1 MSSRPLRTNEDY
13 AVNSDLRAELLQMV
27 EEDQATVVE
36 LTRELEADEAF
47 REEFYRCCVKGPWS
61 LVEWGSSPL
70 PDSVERLLE
79 TNRRITAR
87 FREIVDEHGWPG
99 RSLVGRLGADAA
111 WLLLQHADT
120 EQEFRRTCIEL
131 LQEAVP
137 EGEADPRHLGL
148 IADRVESV
156 ENGHQVFG
164 TDIIVK
170 DGKAQLQWP
179 LVEPDRVD
187 ALRQEIGLPPLEQD
201 MESKVKGHRL
211 TPFGPLR
218 TEAENQ
224 WPERPAKLNFGT
236 DS

>member
-1 MSSRPLRTNEDY
+1 M
-13 AVNSDLRAELLQMV
+13 NSDLRAELLKLV
-27 EEDQATVVE
+27 EEDQATVAK
-36 LTRELEADEAF
+36 LTRDLEEDEAF

-61 LVEWGSSPL
+61 LVEWDSSPM
-70 PDSVERLLE
+70 PDSVEQLLE
-79 TNRRITAR
+79 TNRRITTR

-131 LQEAVP
+131 LHEAVRD
-137 EGEADPRHLGL
+137 GEADPRHLGL

-211 TPFGPLR
+211 IPFGPLR

-224 WPERPAKLNFGT
+224 WPERPAKSNFGT
-236 DS
+236 GS